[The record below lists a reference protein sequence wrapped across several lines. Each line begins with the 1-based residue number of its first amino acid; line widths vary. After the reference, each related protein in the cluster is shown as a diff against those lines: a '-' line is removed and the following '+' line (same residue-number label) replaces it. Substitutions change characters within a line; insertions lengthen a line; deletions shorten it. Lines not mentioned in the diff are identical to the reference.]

1 MEDIIDFH
9 LNVNLGTFFSNII
22 NAENFDIYYSDVIE
36 DQYWNYAYLK
46 KGDIDLENTIKEI
59 ILKMEQINRKPVIYI
74 TSNIMNEKLEYD
86 INRLKL
92 NLLSTDC
99 WMSLENLNE
108 FKTYKSN
115 FDFSIYKVDKEL
127 QNTFIKAVMDGFS
140 GDDPDDPYGKLPEG
154 YRISY
159 KKIFQKKWEDDIKI
173 INYIGMKSDK
183 TVGTA
188 TVVNNK
194 SKALIY
200 NITTLKEYK
209 RKGVCKQ
216 IMSNMIN
223 ELNNLNIKE
232 VWLQTEKGYY
242 PEEVYRKIGFK
253 EKFLGKAY
261 ALL

>member
-1 MEDIIDFH
+1 
-9 LNVNLGTFFSNII
+9 
-22 NAENFDIYYSDVIE
+22 
-36 DQYWNYAYLK
+36 
-46 KGDIDLENTIKEI
+46 
-59 ILKMEQINRKPVIYI
+59 
-74 TSNIMNEKLEYD
+74 
-86 INRLKL
+86 
-92 NLLSTDC
+92 
-99 WMSLENLNE
+99 
-108 FKTYKSN
+108 
-115 FDFSIYKVDKEL
+115 
-127 QNTFIKAVMDGFS
+127 
-140 GDDPDDPYGKLPEG
+140 
-154 YRISY
+154 
-159 KKIFQKKWEDDIKI
+159 
-173 INYIGMKSDK
+173 MKSDK